1 VRPGHLER
9 STMMRMSQPGP
20 EDGAIPAGWR
30 RWLLPVAV
38 MAGLVALLVLPRG
51 GAPGM
56 VLSYSRFVADVGAGS
71 VQAVTIGPAG
81 QVSGTLAGGQPF
93 ATTIPVALGGNG
105 LAGDLAAHHVQ
116 VTATTAVPSSPLSV
130 LFGLLPLLLLGG
142 FIFYAVRA
150 ARRHAASLGGPGGLG
165 ALAKTKARVIDAE
178 RPTTRFADVAGY
190 PAVKT
195 EVSEVVDYLRNPG
208 RYQAAGAHGPRG
220 VLMAGPP
227 GTGKTLLA
235 RAVAGEARVPFF
247 AISGSAFVEMF
258 VGVGAARVR
267 DLFEQARTRAPAIVF
282 IDEIDALGARRG
294 HSGFP
299 GNDEREQTLN
309 QLLAEMDGFD
319 QASGVVVLAATN
331 RPDALDP
338 ALRRPGRFDR
348 EVLVPLP
355 SRAERRAILAAHAGG
370 KHLEPGVDLGQIAA
384 ATPGFSG
391 ADLANLINEAAV
403 TAVRDGRTTLTAT
416 DFTDARDRMLLG
428 TRDRAVTLTLDELAT
443 VAVHEAGHALVAAL
457 SRHADPVSRVTVL
470 GAGHALGLTELLP
483 ADDRRLYGER
493 YLADTLAVKLGG
505 RAAERLIRG
514 EASTGAADDLAS
526 ATALAT
532 QMIRDYGLSDTL
544 GPVSYSDQAAAPH
557 PGLTPRGYSE
567 HTQWLV
573 DREVAALLAQAET
586 RARGLLT
593 QHIDALNQLTAAL
606 LEQETISGDQ
616 VRALV
621 HPARPAPLPDS
632 ARPAAA
638 CSASERNDRAA
649 GESPARIRPGG

>member
-1 VRPGHLER
+1 
-9 STMMRMSQPGP
+9 MRLSQPDP
-20 EDGAIPAGWR
+20 EGHAPPAAWW
-30 RWLLPVAV
+30 RWLLPLGGIAV
-38 MAGLVALLVLPRG
+38 IFTLLALPLG
-51 GAPGM
+51 GPPSM
-56 VLSYSRFVADVGAGS
+56 VLSYSRFLADVGAGA
-71 VQAVTIGPAG
+71 VRAVTIDPAG
-81 QVSGTLAGGQPF
+81 QVSGRLASGHPF
-93 ATTIPVALGGNG
+93 TTTIPVALDDRT
-105 LAGDLAAHHVQ
+105 LAGRLATHHVQ
-116 VTATTAVPSSPLSV
+116 VTATAAMPSSLLSA
-130 LFGLLPLLLLGG
+130 LSGLLPLLLIGVL
-142 FIFYAVRA
+142 FFFAFRS
-150 ARRHAASLGGPGGLG
+150 ARRHTASLGGFGGAG
-165 ALAKTKARVIDAE
+165 SVTRARTRVIDAE
-178 RPTTRFADVAGY
+178 RPATRFADVAGY

-208 RYQAAGAHGPRG
+208 RYQAAGARGPRG

-235 RAVAGEARVPFF
+235 RAVAGEAHVPFLPV
-247 AISGSAFVEMF
+247 SGSSFVEMF

-282 IDEIDALGARRG
+282 IDEIDALGARRDTG
-294 HSGFP
+294 GLLGS
-299 GNDEREQTLN
+299 DEREQTLN

-319 QASGVVVLAATN
+319 PSGGVVVLAATN

-355 SRAERRAILAAHAGG
+355 NRAERRAILAAHTRG
-370 KHLEPGVDLGQIAA
+370 KHLEPGADLGQVAA

-391 ADLANLINEAAV
+391 ADLANLVNEAAV
-403 TAVRDGRTTLTAT
+403 SAVRAGRTTLTAA
-416 DFTDARDRMLLG
+416 DFADARDRLVLG
-428 TRDRAVTLTLDELAT
+428 TRDRTVTLTVDELAT

-457 SRHADPVSRVTVL
+457 SPHADPVSRVTVL

-483 ADDRRLYGER
+483 AYDRRLYGES

-532 QMIRDYGLSDTL
+532 QMVRELGLSDNL
-544 GPVSYSDQAAAPH
+544 GPVSYSDRAAGPH
-557 PGLTPRGYSE
+557 PALTPRDYSE

-586 RARGLLT
+586 RARDLLT
-593 QHIDALNQLTAAL
+593 QHIDALNQLTTVL
-606 LEQETISGDQ
+606 LEQETITGDQ

-621 HPARPAPLPDS
+621 QPSRPAPLADS
-632 ARPAAA
+632 GRPAAVFP
-638 CSASERNDRAA
+638 ASERNAWVTGELPA
-649 GESPARIRPGG
+649 GTARSCG